1 MSEKITKILGADG
14 EEIYIQYDEQ
24 DSDELQ
30 AVGYIDD
37 IQDDIQKRTE
47 RLTKMTVSTVRNYSK
62 LVLDSVK
69 EGISNTT
76 APTKVTLEFGL
87 QAGGE
92 TGVPFVTKGT
102 AQANVKVTIE
112 WDFSKAKQE
121 IPSTP

>member
-1 MSEKITKILGADG
+1 MPTRITEVLGTDG
-14 EEIYIQYDEQ
+14 EKIYIQYDEE

-37 IQDDIQKRTE
+37 IQARTE
-47 RLTKMTVSTVRNYSK
+47 RLKKTMVSTVRSYSQM
-62 LVLDSVK
+62 VLDSVK
-69 EGISNTT
+69 QGITDTVS
-76 APTKVTLEFGL
+76 PSKVTLEFGL

-112 WDFSKAKQE
+112 WDLSK
-121 IPSTP
+121 

>member
-1 MSEKITKILGADG
+1 MSEKITKILGPDG

-37 IQDDIQKRTE
+37 IKERTE
-47 RLTKMTVSTVRNYSK
+47 RLTKMTVSTVRSYSK

-69 EGISNTT
+69 EGITHTT

-112 WDFSKAKQE
+112 WDFSKAKQQ
-121 IPSTP
+121 IPPNP